1 MNHRKRAVIGAMAA
15 YIMTSPVV
23 GIATADPVAAKA
35 GQLVYDKWC
44 APCHD
49 PGIIHPG
56 THALMAKYANSKPAV
71 LKEWTDLDP
80 LFLRYTVRHGV
91 SIMPQFRKTEITD
104 AELGDLVAYLTHQQ

>member
-1 MNHRKRAVIGAMAA
+1 MRRLTHWIIAMVS
-15 YIMTSPVV
+15 MT
-23 GIATADPVAAKA
+23 GMATAFSSALAGESKA
-35 GQLVYDKWC
+35 DAGKLVYEKWC

-91 SIMPQFRKTEITD
+91 SIMPHFRKTEITD
-104 AELGDLVAYLTHQQ
+104 ADLDALTAYLTHQR